1 MDEEGRENERKR
13 ECACAC
19 CRKVLS
25 SEIHKGFFC
34 DQQPLLQTAY
44 MTCIQA
50 KHLGGECKVMT
61 ARKLAPSA
69 SEKQRAYSHSFLP
82 PAQASGGECELM
94 TSR

>member
-1 MDEEGRENERKR
+1 MDEEGRENEKLRQNVHVR
-13 ECACAC
+13 VVG
-19 CRKVLS
+19 RF